1 MDSLRYHMK
10 ATYTANDFIEVH
22 IVAAGDDCATYTH
35 DPSAGGLRLSGIHRT
50 ATPAPFDLA
59 EVPDSSPDNSDN
71 IPVWLITH
79 RSAFPGVIAM
89 ARPIGLLISRDRG
102 SESRRVIAVPAVDP
116 QFEMIAALDDL
127 PAECRSA
134 LIEFACQNGIAA
146 EPHQVQWQPAMAAHQ
161 WIHQARQQAHLARAA
176 WRKGAIRPAWKPL
189 GYKVAGARRPSEAEP
204 NSDAEYAYHQL
215 PFRFQKYVDEYLA
228 PSERILY
235 AVNRPAMKSAIK
247 RLWSPRTTLQEGI
260 LFLTDQ
266 QLTLVTEIV
275 PPDSANIRY
284 GYIAHTSPPE
294 RIESIDV
301 GALYP
306 ETMMLNVTW
315 RAAGGRQTIAW
326 EFPREAGD
334 ELREVSKI
342 LSGWQPR
349 PNDHRLRR
357 ATPPE
362 AVDIPLRDP
371 AANDPGDIV
380 PVITRLAAA
389 IRRELHENEKIL
401 AHALLPAWVERRG
414 YAEALVVTD
423 RRVWRVPDP
432 ISASGPA
439 YTLYIADIA
448 SVEFSMS
455 ILESYLAIYHIHGG
469 RLQIERIVFPFTGT
483 GFKECF
489 TTLRR
494 LMAICLA

>member
-1 MDSLRYHMK
+1 MK
-10 ATYTANDFIEVH
+10 ATFSVNDFIEVH
-22 IVAAGDDCATYTH
+22 VVAAGDDCATYTY
-35 DPSAGGLRLSGIHRT
+35 DPVAGGLRLSGIHRT

-71 IPVWLITH
+71 IAVWLITH
-79 RSAFPGVIAM
+79 RSAFPGAIVM
-89 ARPIGLLISRDRG
+89 ARPIGLLVSRDEG
-102 SESRRVIAVPAVDP
+102 SELRRVIAVPAVDP
-116 QFEMIAALDDL
+116 QFETIATPADL
-127 PAECRSA
+127 SAERRHA

-161 WIHQARQQAHLARAA
+161 WIHQARQQARLARVGRKKGATQPA
-176 WRKGAIRPAWKPL
+176 WRPL
-189 GYKVAGARRPSEAEP
+189 GYKVAGARRLSETEP

-247 RLWSPRTTLQEGI
+247 RLWSPRATLQEGI

-284 GYIAHTSPPE
+284 GYVAHTSPPE
-294 RIESIDV
+294 RVESIEI
-301 GALYP
+301 GALYA
-306 ETMMLNVTW
+306 ETMMLHVTW
-315 RAAGGRQTIAW
+315 RAAGGRQTVAW

-334 ELREVSKI
+334 ELCEVIKI
-342 LSGWQPR
+342 LSGWRPR
-349 PNDHRLRR
+349 PNDQRLRR

-371 AANDPGDIV
+371 AANGPGDIV
-380 PVITRLAAA
+380 PVTTRLAAA
-389 IRRELHENEKIL
+389 IGRELHEKETIL
-401 AHALLPAWVERRG
+401 ARALLPAWVERRG

-423 RRVWRVPDP
+423 RRVLRVSDP
-432 ISASGPA
+432 LSASGP
-439 YTLYIADIA
+439 THSLHVADIA
-448 SVEFSMS
+448 SLEFSMS
-455 ILESYLAIYHIHGG
+455 ILESYLAIHHIHGG
-469 RLQIERIVFPFTGT
+469 RLQAERIVFPFTGT